1 MDIMILPSRNEGFGC
16 VILEANACGVP
27 VVATNVGGIPEAIE
41 DDNMLVDDGEDFE
54 ERFSNKVCEILSSKY
69 SSEDLIKRVKD
80 NFTWE
85 VVAKDEINLYK
96 GEMYE

>member
-1 MDIMILPSRNEGFGC
+1 
-16 VILEANACGVP
+16 
-27 VVATNVGGIPEAIE
+27 
-41 DDNMLVDDGEDFE
+41 MLVDDGEDFE
-54 ERFSNKVCEILSSKY
+54 ERFSNKVCEILNLKY

-85 VVAKDEINLYK
+85 AVSKDEINVYK